1 MNIASFETK
10 MTIVVCKNNPKSKAD
25 QAKFISQAVIKA
37 YELCQESD
45 PASLYQW
52 EANSWPKICL
62 KANKLDELI

>member
-1 MNIASFETK
+1 MTK
-10 MTIVVCKNNPKSKAD
+10 AA

-45 PASLYQW
+45 PSSLYQW

-62 KANKLDELI
+62 KADKPADL

>member
-1 MNIASFETK
+1 
-10 MTIVVCKNNPKSKAD
+10 MTIVVCKNSSMTKAA

-45 PASLYQW
+45 PSSLYQW

-62 KANKLDELI
+62 KADKPADL